1 MPHTRSAKKSLRK
14 SLKRRMSNRAAKKA
28 IKVQIKN
35 LMAAAQEGTADELF
49 NQYKQAA
56 RKLDKAAARRVIHPN
71 TAARKK
77 SQLARLVH
85 KKAAS
90 GRTASGS

>member
-14 SLKRRMSNRAAKKA
+14 SQKRRAGNRAAKKA
-28 IKVQIKN
+28 IKVQIKS
-35 LMAAAQEGTADELF
+35 LLAVADKGTVEDLRKEYTLV
-49 NQYKQAA
+49 A

-77 SQLARLVH
+77 SQMARLVH
-85 KKAAS
+85 MKAAPAAPK
-90 GRTASGS
+90 T